1 MSGPRSSCDAARVR
15 QLLPEPDA
23 ETDPIAAYVGAPRPA
38 LADRPWVLVNMVTSA
53 DGATAVD
60 GRASGLGGP
69 ADAALFHALR
79 TVPDVILAGAG
90 TVRAEN
96 YGPAKPRG
104 DRPPPRIAVVTASG
118 NLDPSLRLFTEADPE
133 QPPPI
138 VITADA
144 CPNEALTRL
153 EDVAEVIRAGEV
165 VADLAIALRA
175 LRARGAEIVLCEGG
189 PTLNGQLI
197 AADLVDE
204 WCLTLAPLLVGGISS
219 RAAVGDAMAIPHRLD
234 LDRMLEEDDVL
245 LARYLRA
252 GRTLS

>member
-1 MSGPRSSCDAARVR
+1 
-15 QLLPEPDA
+15 
-23 ETDPIAAYVGAPRPA
+23 
-38 LADRPWVLVNMVTSA
+38 MVTSA

-118 NLDPSLRLFTEADPE
+118 NLDPSLRLFAEADPE

-144 CPNEALTRL
+144 CPNEALTRW
-153 EDVAEVIRAGEV
+153 RRSPRSSGP
-165 VADLAIALRA
+165 
-175 LRARGAEIVLCEGG
+175 ARSSPTWPSPSGRSGPAGAEIVLCEGG

-219 RAAVGDAMAIPHRLD
+219 RAAVGDAMAVPHRLD
-234 LDRMLEEDDVL
+234 LDRLLEEDDVL

-252 GRTLS
+252 GRAPS